1 MFRCKWIINCQEIN
15 LSVLKVITN
24 SMRYVIILFFIF
36 FSKSLAQTTP
46 CFSFN
51 ENEFVISGDAFIIDE
66 NTIRLT
72 EAIGDQAGFIWSQ
85 NLVNFDQDFSIEAE
99 LFLGN
104 QDFGADGIAFVIQ
117 SISND
122 EGTLGGGIGYS
133 GISPSIAIEFDT
145 WWNSGNDPV
154 QDDHIALIANGEPES
169 MSAHSAYVPYTS
181 VNNLENGNWH
191 PISIN
196 WDGTEKN
203 LSLFL
208 NSNLIFSTNID
219 IPNLFFEGNSNLYW
233 GFTAAT
239 GGANNLQQVK
249 ILEYCSFDS
258 SCETASPNAD
268 SPQIFC
274 NSISLYEISSYG
286 ENIRYYLDA
295 SGDFPLEDSTEIN
308 ENTTIYITQTI
319 DDCESQDLVE
329 VEIIIENPN
338 IYSENLNFI
347 YCQNNSSSVNLF
359 DSSNIFLSSD
369 FSGFFYSINDAENL
383 TNNIINPSNFEVLNE
398 NLIVYG
404 RLENAICYD
413 IYPVLLISE
422 SCDIIIP
429 EGISPNNDGFNDV
442 FEIQNLYNV
451 YLNHS
456 LKIYNRYG
464 TCVFEGDNNLKWNGR
479 TNKGDLL
486 PVGTYFYVLKL
497 NDEDSNVFSGWVY
510 SNY

>member
-1 MFRCKWIINCQEIN
+1 
-15 LSVLKVITN
+15 
-24 SMRYVIILFFIF
+24 MRYVIILFFIF
-36 FSKSLAQTTP
+36 YSKSLAQTTP

-208 NSNLIFSTNID
+208 NNTLIFSTNID
-219 IPNLFFEGNSNLYW
+219 ITNLFFEGNSNLYW

-258 SCETASPNAD
+258 SCETPSPNAD

-295 SGDFPLEDSTEIN
+295 SGDVPLENSTEIN
-308 ENTTIYITQTI
+308 
-319 DDCESQDLVE
+319 
-329 VEIIIENPN
+329 
-338 IYSENLNFI
+338 
-347 YCQNNSSSVNLF
+347 
-359 DSSNIFLSSD
+359 
-369 FSGFFYSINDAENL
+369 
-383 TNNIINPSNFEVLNE
+383 
-398 NLIVYG
+398 
-404 RLENAICYD
+404 
-413 IYPVLLISE
+413 
-422 SCDIIIP
+422 
-429 EGISPNNDGFNDV
+429 
-442 FEIQNLYNV
+442 
-451 YLNHS
+451 
-456 LKIYNRYG
+456 
-464 TCVFEGDNNLKWNGR
+464 
-479 TNKGDLL
+479 
-486 PVGTYFYVLKL
+486 
-497 NDEDSNVFSGWVY
+497 
-510 SNY
+510 